1 MTQKELANKL
11 LEIRE
16 KKGISKYKLWKNGM
30 NTGTVIAVEEGKNVT
45 IETLIK
51 DCDIVGA
58 EIVVKEK
65 EEH

>member
-1 MTQKELANKL
+1 MTQEELAKKL

-16 KKGISKYKLWKNGM
+16 KKGISKYKLCKNGM

-51 DCDIVGA
+51 YCDIVGA
-58 EIVVKEK
+58 EIIVKEK